1 MRLAIMLWC
10 RSLSSSMGQ
19 PLMPSSLYLSIQLR
33 WSISKGKETSQPA
46 GPIRA
51 VACDHCCSFLFFF
64 SFYLTEFWFSWRT
77 FRWRGAGST
86 RPPSLWRPSAARGA
100 PIAAVPPR
108 SRPVRDSC
116 ATCWYLK
123 PSKNSVTWIQKETIQ
138 KTNYLVRNCTE
149 FYLVSRKGITGTVLK
164 ETRLLWVLGR
174 SGWLAGSELPMSIQ
188 WGSRWTGSDDQRRIW
203 RRNLAS
209 ASGCQRK
216 VTFKSSRRLAARTSW
231 CTPHGSR
238 PKPRHS
244 KSASGTSWRR

>member
-1 MRLAIMLWC
+1 MSELILVDGTAVDAIVAVPVDSVTLIHFKRKRNFSTRWTDPC
-10 RSLSSSMGQ
+10 RCLRSL
-19 PLMPSSLYLSIQLR
+19 
-33 WSISKGKETSQPA
+33 
-46 GPIRA
+46 
-51 VACDHCCSFLFFF
+51 LFFFVFF